1 MKYEKNSGQQFSQKM
16 AEWGRQGGE
25 KNAQKFIARRLHI
38 QADYLINPTL
48 TAPQLAQKHKIPV
61 STAYAYIK
69 VLRPQRGIGITA
81 EIAQDLLNKM
91 EAENKRL
98 FLTLTTEQK
107 LEMLYEFSKL

>member
-1 MKYEKNSGQQFSQKM
+1 MRSEKKSGQHFSQKLS
-16 AEWGRQGGE
+16 AAGRKGGK

-91 EAENKRL
+91 ESENKRL
-98 FLTLTTEQK
+98 FLTLSTEQK